1 MSERLGDDNYTKPP
15 QTFTDRLTQDE
26 INKLLED
33 YVKDNIKNI
42 VKGSHVRYFSK
53 DKDGNLKFRL
63 GGMLINTDGLPKYVV
78 LTNGK
83 KNWSVQVK
91 DTIFYGQMSN
101 EQIKKEYKDLL
112 FKQEHEIES
121 FKKSNKSLL
130 IANSKLEK
138 NISEKDKQI
147 NSLNKQIT
155 DLTKK
160 YDSLKKELY
169 KLKNK

>member
-1 MSERLGDDNYTKPP
+1 MSERLGDDNYVKPL
-15 QTFTDRLTQDE
+15 QTFTDRLSQDE

-33 YVKDNIKNI
+33 YVKENIKNI

-63 GGMLINTDGLPKYVV
+63 GGMLINTDGLPEYVV
-78 LTNGK
+78 LSNGK

-91 DTIFYGQMSN
+91 DTIFYGQISN
-101 EQIKKEYKDLL
+101 KQLKKEYKDLL

-121 FKKSNKSLL
+121 FKNSNKSLL
-130 IANSKLEK
+130 TINSKLEK
-138 NISEKDKQI
+138 NISEKDKKI
-147 NSLNKQIT
+147 NSLNKQIA
-155 DLTKK
+155 DLTRKN
-160 YDSLKKELY
+160 DVLKKELY